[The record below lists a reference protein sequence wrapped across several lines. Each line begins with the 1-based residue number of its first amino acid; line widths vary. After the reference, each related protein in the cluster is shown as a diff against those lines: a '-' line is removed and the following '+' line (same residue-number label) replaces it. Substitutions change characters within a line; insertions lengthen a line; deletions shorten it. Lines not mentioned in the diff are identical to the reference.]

1 MKRGLALATAFF
13 LLLLGRAACEDIYAI
28 KVQGVINPPVSSF
41 IKDSLQKAHEDKIG
55 ALLIYLDT
63 PGGLDTSMREI
74 VKSIMESEIPVIV
87 YVYPSGARAASA
99 GCIILLAS
107 HIAAMS
113 PGTNTGAAHPVT
125 VGKEGID
132 REMMKKV
139 VRDATAYAE
148 SIANQR
154 GRNAE
159 FARKAV
165 LESASVTAKE
175 AVEKNVADV
184 LAEDPQDL
192 LKKIDGRRV
201 KTKKGWVALATK
213 GKKVT
218 ELEMPFKYRFLSYVS
233 DPNVSYLLMMIG
245 LYGILFEIY
254 NPGSIFPGVIGGICI
269 ILALYSFQT
278 IPISYAGLFLI
289 ILGLIFLILELKV
302 VSHGIL
308 AIAGIISIVIGSIML
323 VNLPSSILSISWKTI
338 VAVAVM
344 TALFFFGI
352 LSFAVKAQLSK
363 VRTGKEGLIGE
374 VGRARTD
381 ISGKGKVFL
390 HGELWNATSDEY
402 IKEGEEV
409 VVIDVQDL
417 TLKVRKKGG

>member
-1 MKRGLALATAFF
+1 MKRGILLTFF
-13 LLLLGRAACEDIYAI
+13 LFSLFVSEAICQDIYAI
-28 KVQGVINPPVSSF
+28 RVQGVINPPVSSF
-41 IKDSLQKAHEDKIG
+41 IVDSLRKAKEDNKT

-63 PGGLDTSMREI
+63 PGGLDTSMRDI
-74 VKSIMESEIPVIV
+74 VKSIMESEVPVIV
-87 YVYPSGARAASA
+87 YVHPSGARAASA

-125 VGKEGID
+125 VGKEAVD
-132 REMMKKV
+132 KEMMKKV

-159 FARKAV
+159 FAKKAV
-165 LESASVTAKE
+165 MESASVTARE
-175 AVEKNVADV
+175 AVEKQIVDV
-184 LAEDPQDL
+184 LAEDTEEL
-192 LKKIDGRRV
+192 LRKIDGKKVR
-201 KTKKGWVALATK
+201 TKKGWVSLATK
-213 GKKVT
+213 GKKVV
-218 ELEMPFKYRFLSYVS
+218 ELEMPFKYRFLSYIS

-289 ILGLIFLILELKV
+289 ILGLIFLILELKI

-308 AIAGIISIVIGSIML
+308 AIAGIISLIIGSIML

-338 VAVAVM
+338 MVVVLM
-344 TALFFFGI
+344 TTIFFFGV
-352 LSFAVKAQLSK
+352 LSFALKAQLSK
-363 VRTGKEGLIGE
+363 VKTGKEGLIGE
-374 VGRARTD
+374 VGRAKTD
-381 ISGKGKVFL
+381 VLEKGKVFL
-390 HGELWNATSDEY
+390 HGELWNARSEEL

-409 VVIDVQDL
+409 VVVGVDGL
-417 TLKVRKKGG
+417 TLRVKKKGG